1 VAFGAAASRSCSF
14 PLPNLRGSPSETW
27 RAVGFGLRA
36 VIFGPPFRGF
46 LRSGGQR
53 STLREDRR
61 AAAMTGIMVPCDG
74 MEKPGFDNGS
84 HESVLSS
91 DSDCALPRNS
101 VLDSAEAVERR
112 FVRRF

>member
-1 VAFGAAASRSCSF
+1 
-14 PLPNLRGSPSETW
+14 
-27 RAVGFGLRA
+27 
-36 VIFGPPFRGF
+36 
-46 LRSGGQR
+46 
-53 STLREDRR
+53 
-61 AAAMTGIMVPCDG
+61 MTGIMVPCDG